1 MYICF
6 MRFISVIFF
15 ISFFF
20 SCEKNEDDNHESK
33 QDLCEMCNSDCC
45 EQIGTVNCCCSSVW

>member
-1 MYICF
+1 
-6 MRFISVIFF
+6 MRCISVIFF

-45 EQIGTVNCCCSSVW
+45 EQIGTVNCCCYSVW